1 KNRIRKQGYNYT
13 VYLCGEII
21 NSLNES
27 DNLSIVDMDE
37 NARKLI
43 TEAITK
49 LNEYLKEQKEKENSQ
64 RITNWI
70 DLNIY
75 PYTAS
80 QYTPIE
86 EIEKNLFDMVAVK
99 VEDNLPRFRTS
110 SIESKKLTFQLLSN
124 AIKENPASMQ
134 RILEEVLKLND
145 NEKE

>member
-1 KNRIRKQGYNYT
+1 M
-13 VYLCGEII
+13 
-21 NSLNES
+21 
-27 DNLSIVDMDE
+27 SIVDMDE

-134 RILEEVLKLND
+134 RILEEV
-145 NEKE
+145 